1 MIKLPNGWF
10 IGADQY
16 QYKIGNTT
24 NTRVNKETGKE
35 ELVYVY
41 KKYPSSLAE
50 AFRAI
55 IAAETRS
62 AVDKEDMELGEAL
75 KKAQEISDFWVRV
88 FQKALHFENEDY
100 LTEKVKEYENG

>member
-24 NTRVNKETGKE
+24 NTRLNKETGKE
-35 ELVYVY
+35 EIVYVY

-62 AVDKEDMELGEAL
+62 AIAENDMTLAEGLR
-75 KKAQEISDFWVRV
+75 KAEEISDFWKAE
-88 FQKALHFENEDY
+88 FEKALKYQQKDFLDEEGGNE
-100 LTEKVKEYENG
+100 

>member
-1 MIKLPNGWF
+1 MIKLPNSWF

-24 NTRVNKETGKE
+24 TTRKNKDTGVEET
-35 ELVYVY
+35 VYNY

-55 IAAETRS
+55 MAEEGRRAIAA
-62 AVDKEDMELGEAL
+62 EDMELDTAI
-75 KKAQEISDFWVRV
+75 KKLQDISDFWKAE
-88 FQKALHFENEDY
+88 FEKALKFEQKDFLDEEGGNE
-100 LTEKVKEYENG
+100 

>member
-16 QYKIGNTT
+16 QYKIGNATT
-24 NTRVNKETGKE
+24 KKINKETGKE
-35 ELVYVY
+35 ETVYTF

-55 IAAETRS
+55 MAEEGRKAIAA
-62 AVDKEDMELGEAL
+62 EDMELDTAI
-75 KKAQEISDFWVRV
+75 KKLQAISDFWKAE
-88 FQKALHFENEDY
+88 FEKALKFEQKDFLDEERGNE
-100 LTEKVKEYENG
+100 